1 MKVEVLIDSLDHD
14 GRRLAP
20 GEVIE
25 VEHPEAL
32 LALGAVRPAAEE
44 YPRMGDMDATDPRS
58 PVPGAA
64 GTGRKRK

>member
-1 MKVEVLIDSLDHD
+1 MKVEVLIDSLYHD

-32 LALGAVRPAAEE
+32 LALGAVRSAEE
-44 YPRMGDMDATDPRS
+44 HPLMGGMDATDPRS